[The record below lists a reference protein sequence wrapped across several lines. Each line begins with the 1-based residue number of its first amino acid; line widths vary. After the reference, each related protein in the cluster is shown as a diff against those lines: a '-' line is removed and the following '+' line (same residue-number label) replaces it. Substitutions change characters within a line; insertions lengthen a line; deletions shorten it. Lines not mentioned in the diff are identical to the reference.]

1 MFIESMSGLYPT
13 RLGYL
18 QPGDIEILEHEIL
31 EAHLTWDSH
40 GSSHVDSHGSSHV
53 DSHGSSHVDSHGSS
67 HDDPHGS
74 YPANMTDSTPQSVT
88 PTTQLNVTP
97 TSVSPSSYNQ
107 TEHQSRR
114 RRAAGTCKYS

>member
-1 MFIESMSGLYPT
+1 MSGLYPT

-40 GSSHVDSHGSSHV
+40 GSSHGDS
-53 DSHGSSHVDSHGSS
+53 
-67 HDDPHGS
+67 HGS
-74 YPANMTDSTPQSVT
+74 YPANMTESTPQSVT
-88 PTTQLNVTP
+88 LTTQLNMTP
-97 TSVSPSSYNQ
+97 TNQ

-114 RRAAGTCKYS
+114 RRAVGTCKYMSFMVCVVM

>member
-1 MFIESMSGLYPT
+1 MSGLYPT

-40 GSSHVDSHGSSHV
+40 GSSHDDPHGSS
-53 DSHGSSHVDSHGSS
+53 
-67 HDDPHGS
+67 HGS
-74 YPANMTDSTPQSVT
+74 YPANMTDSTPLSVT
-88 PTTQLNVTP
+88 LTTQLNVTP
-97 TSVSPSSYNQ
+97 TNASPSSYNQ

-114 RRAAGTCKYS
+114 RRAVGTCKYNSS